1 MKTIE
6 EVISNLDQI
15 IDWSIKNQNPAG
27 YFATTYRTMTA
38 AVLQGI
44 KKKKFQDAERMTN
57 LDVTFAK
64 RYIDAF
70 EAYQKN
76 QKCTNAWYQAF
87 EACKNNN
94 LLIIQHIFLGMNAHI
109 NLDLGISAASVVPKG
124 KINTLKADFYKIND
138 VISSINQNVQNALNQ
153 VCYPIHLIDKIS
165 NGKDNAVLDFAI
177 SRARDTSWA
186 SAVALSSTPNFL
198 QNTLINLIDNAA
210 AKISTQIVNPRI
222 SNSKLLKELKSF
234 ESSDVSKNIEI
245 LASVTL

>member
-70 EAYQKN
+70 EAYQKI
-76 QKCTNAWYQAF
+76 
-87 EACKNNN
+87 KNVP
-94 LLIIQHIFLGMNAHI
+94 M
-109 NLDLGISAASVVPKG
+109 LGI
-124 KINTLKADFYKIND
+124 
-138 VISSINQNVQNALNQ
+138 
-153 VCYPIHLIDKIS
+153 
-165 NGKDNAVLDFAI
+165 
-177 SRARDTSWA
+177 
-186 SAVALSSTPNFL
+186 
-198 QNTLINLIDNAA
+198 
-210 AKISTQIVNPRI
+210 
-222 SNSKLLKELKSF
+222 KLLKLVKTITYLLFSTYF
-234 ESSDVSKNIEI
+234 
-245 LASVTL
+245 